1 MIARGTQSASV
12 RSAIAY
18 AVDDRPERED
28 DHPGKPRGKRVAWVD
43 TINLPLLPTPDPDL
57 AGRIMQGVI
66 FDAPA
71 LRKRSGRRGGG
82 RPLEKP
88 CNTLVLS
95 FHRSELGMNTTDA
108 WVEKP
113 HIMTTVNAALRSIG
127 LANRQSVVV
136 CHTDTDNLHVH
147 VITSRVSP
155 VTGIA
160 AKLSKD
166 QRKLA
171 IWSEQYERAKGRI
184 VCPARVAR
192 RERREQ
198 PPEERGPAPKSAPRI
213 GPGRRARTPA
223 ELQAWDAKFNEFRR
237 EDTPEAQRK
246 IEKHELRR
254 QLDAAYD
261 ARVRRDARFA
271 TVRRTVANVIPGMT
285 APPPSPEKPPA
296 AARRASAP
304 TTKGPSRYA
313 APAIIDPAAPVRPRP
328 VAVARPPL
336 LHRIKKRVAHE
347 KGEDTR
353 ADNRAAKKAAIEAST
368 LEAKRRT
375 EAEAARQQGI
385 NERNNAEHEARAL
398 RDRLFLEYQAN
409 KQRREQYQV
418 NKQRGELAVQ
428 GQTNTRPA
436 KPVTSPVRAEAPVSK
451 ISILDEMLAQQ
462 ARDDERKVRDTG
474 PPLGYGQSF
483 ARRRRTPPQVETQ
496 ATPAETPSSTAASRT
511 TPTPTPAPTQP
522 APAAPAAPAP
532 AAPAAPAP
540 AAPSAAA
547 DVAAAIPQR
556 QPPTQPPAPKSTPQS
571 AASAGDAAAKDPHE
585 RGGGHRIE

>member
-1 MIARGTQSASV
+1 M
-12 RSAIAY
+12 
-18 AVDDRPERED
+18 
-28 DHPGKPRGKRVAWVD
+28 AWVD

-113 HIMTTVNAALRSIG
+113 HIMATVNAALRSIG

-223 ELQAWDAKFNEFRR
+223 ELQAWDAKFNKFRR

-261 ARVRRDARFA
+261 ARVRRDARIA
-271 TVRRTVANVIPGMT
+271 TVRRTVAKVIPGMT

-353 ADNRAAKKAAIEAST
+353 ADNRAAKKAAIEASA

-375 EAEAARQQGI
+375 EAEAARQQRI
-385 NERNNAEHEARAL
+385 DDRNTAEQEARAL
-398 RDRLFLEYQAN
+398 RERLFLEYQSN
-409 KQRREQYQV
+409 KQKRELP
-418 NKQRGELAVQ
+418 GQ

-436 KPVTSPVRAEAPVSK
+436 KPVTSQASAEARPAPVSQ
-451 ISILDEMLAQQ
+451 ISILDELLAQQ

-474 PPLGYGQSF
+474 PPLGYGQSL

-532 AAPAAPAP
+532 AAP
-540 AAPSAAA
+540 SAAA

-556 QPPTQPPAPKSTPQS
+556 QPPSQPPAPKSTPQS